1 MPFAIVADLPLG
13 SYRGS
18 SADGNPERIPSVSR
32 LYSALLSA
40 AGFGPRAVQRTP
52 ESLDVSDADES
63 VLRWLEDHPPTSV
76 RIPALAVNSGNGAAA
91 YRDDGTLKKD
101 SKSGTWAIKKLPKIP
116 NAGTA
121 VDGTFAWIWEQ
132 APPEPVRIALEQLC
146 PDVAYLGTSE
156 SPVRLTAMTG
166 DAFEAT
172 LDRDPAASLF
182 TTGATGIELPGPG
195 RLEELS
201 GAHRAAT
208 VTVPSAAKDKH
219 GTDEK
224 SLAPVPPRKSVQ
236 TAWYTPRQPGV
247 GNVPWPQVI
256 TIPVS
261 QAIPDQDRV
270 TWAVA
275 VHKAL
280 VKALDFGAPPLVT
293 GSYPDGVRPPANRV
307 ALHFLDESMP
317 ALPDAIK
324 ANGRTAWL
332 AVLVP
337 DRADAAD
344 LEALRR
350 ALTQVRSLQGKRL
363 WLFPREA
370 KVLNGRQFWDE
381 PEPGQVRLWRTAP
394 AAIPDTR
401 GSRDAN
407 WQFSHAA
414 LLSLGFVWQDQERD
428 GERIL
433 PQVPGRGSA
442 YYRGLARAV
451 NDAGVAV
458 VHARAVRTSDVNRY
472 VHKINKDAV
481 VRPYTAVLSLGGLPG
496 PRVIQA
502 IGQSRHLGGGLL
514 VPLDIPEGTR
524 TGDIEIPDTGGD

>member
-13 SYRGS
+13 TYRGS

-40 AGFGPRAVQRTP
+40 AGFGPRAAQRTP
-52 ESLDVSDADES
+52 ESLDVSDADEA
-63 VLRWLEDHPPTSV
+63 VLRWLEHHPPTSV
-76 RIPALAVNSGNGAAA
+76 RIPALAVNVGNGAAA

-101 SKSGTWAIKKLPKIP
+101 SKSGTWAIKKPPKVP

-166 DAFEAT
+166 NAFEAT
-172 LDRDPAASLF
+172 LDRDLDASLF
-182 TTGATGIELPGPG
+182 TTGATGIELPIHG

-201 GAHRAAT
+201 GAHHAAT
-208 VTVPSAAKDKH
+208 MTVPSAAKDRY

-224 SLAPVPPRKSVQ
+224 SLAPVPPRKFVE
-236 TAWYTPRQPGV
+236 TAWYTPRQASS
-247 GNVPWPQVI
+247 GNVPWAQVI
-256 TIPVS
+256 MIPIS
-261 QAIPDQDRV
+261 QAIPDVDRV
-270 TWAVA
+270 KWAIA
-275 VHKAL
+275 LHKAL
-280 VKALDFGAPPLVT
+280 IKALDFGAPPMIT
-293 GSYPDGVRPPANRV
+293 GAYPDGVRPPANRV

-317 ALPDAIK
+317 ALPDAIR
-324 ANGRTAWL
+324 ANGRTSWL

-344 LEALRR
+344 LDALRR
-350 ALTQVRSLQGKRL
+350 ALTEVRSLQGKRL

-370 KVLNGRQFWDE
+370 KVLDGSQFWNE

-407 WQFSHAA
+407 WHFTHAA

-428 GERIL
+428 GEPIL
-433 PQVPGRGSA
+433 PKVPGPGTT
-442 YYRGLARAV
+442 YYRGLAKAV
-451 NDAGVAV
+451 NDVGVV
-458 VHARAVRTSDVNRY
+458 IVHARAVRTSDVNRY

-496 PRVIQA
+496 LRTIQA
-502 IGQSRHLGGGLL
+502 MGQSRHLGGGLL

-524 TGDIEIPDTGGD
+524 AGDIVIPGAGGE

>member
-18 SADGNPERIPSVSR
+18 SADGHSERIPSVSR
-32 LYSALLSA
+32 LHSALLSA
-40 AGFGPRAVQRTP
+40 AGFGPRAVQRAP
-52 ESLDVSDADES
+52 ESLDVSDADKA

-76 RIPALAVNSGNGAAA
+76 RLPALAVNLGNGATA

-101 SKSGTWAIKKLPKIP
+101 SKSGTLTIKKLPKAP

-132 APPEPVRIALEQLC
+132 PPPEPVRIALEQLC

-166 DAFEAT
+166 DEFEAT
-172 LDRDPAASLF
+172 LDHNPTASMF
-182 TTGATGIELPGPG
+182 TTGATGVELPVRG
-195 RLEELS
+195 RLEELAD
-201 GAHRAAT
+201 AHRAAT
-208 VTVPSAAKDKH
+208 GPPPSIAGDKH
-219 GTDEK
+219 RTDEK
-224 SLAPVPPRKSVQ
+224 SLASVPPRKCIE
-236 TAWYTPRQPGV
+236 TAWYTPRQASA
-247 GNVPWPQVI
+247 GNVPWPQAI

-261 QAIPDQDRV
+261 QAIPGQDRV
-270 TWAVA
+270 NWAVA

-280 VKALDFGAPPLVT
+280 VKALDFGAPAMIT
-293 GSYPDGVRPPANRV
+293 GAYPQGVRPPANRV
-307 ALHFLDESMP
+307 ALHFLDEGMP
-317 ALPDAIK
+317 GLPDDIK

-350 ALTQVRSLQGKRL
+350 ALTEVRSVQGKRL

-370 KVLNGRQFWDE
+370 KVLDGSRFWRE
-381 PEPGQVRLWRTAP
+381 PEPGHVRLWRTAT

-401 GSRDAN
+401 GSRDGH
-407 WQFSHAA
+407 WHFSHAA

-433 PQVPGRGSA
+433 PKVPGRGTD

-451 NDAGVAV
+451 SNAGVAAL
-458 VHARAVRTSDVNRY
+458 HARAVRTSDVTRY

-481 VRPYTAVLSLGGLPG
+481 VRPYTAVLSLGSLTG
-496 PRVIQA
+496 PRTLQA
-502 IGQSRHLGGGLL
+502 MGQSRHLGGGLL
-514 VPLDIPEGTR
+514 VPLDVAEGTR
-524 TGDIEIPDTGGD
+524 AGDIPLPSDGGE

>member
-13 SYRGS
+13 TYRGA

-32 LYSALLSA
+32 LYSALLCA
-40 AGFGPRAVQRTP
+40 AGFGPRAVQRAP
-52 ESLDVSDADES
+52 ESLDVSDTDEA

-76 RIPALAVNSGNGAAA
+76 RIPALAVNVGNGAAA

-101 SKSGTWAIKKLPKIP
+101 SKSGTWAIKKLPKAP
-116 NAGTA
+116 NTGTA
-121 VDGTFAWIWEQ
+121 VDGTFAWVWEQ
-132 APPEPVRIALEQLC
+132 APPEPVRTALEQLC

-166 DAFEAT
+166 DAFETT
-172 LDRDPAASLF
+172 LDHDPGANLF
-182 TTGATGIELPGPG
+182 TTGATGVELPVRG

-201 GAHRAAT
+201 SAHHAA
-208 VTVPSAAKDKH
+208 VGTVPSGAKDKH

-236 TAWYTPRQPGV
+236 TAWYTPREASV
-247 GNVPWPQVI
+247 ANVPWPQVI

-261 QAIPDQDRV
+261 HTVPEQDRV
-270 TWAVA
+270 KMAVA

-280 VKALDFGAPPLVT
+280 VKALDFGAPPMIT
-293 GSYPDGVRPPANRV
+293 GSYPDGIRPPANRV

-324 ANGRTAWL
+324 ANGRMAWL

-337 DRADAAD
+337 EKADATD
-344 LEALRR
+344 LDALRR
-350 ALTQVRSLQGKRL
+350 ALSQVRSFQGNRL
-363 WLFPREA
+363 WVFPREA
-370 KVLNGRQFWDE
+370 RVLDGSQFWQE

-401 GSRDAN
+401 GSRDMN
-407 WQFSHAA
+407 WHFMHAA
-414 LLSLGFVWQDQERD
+414 LLSLGFVWQDQQRD

-433 PQVPGRGSA
+433 PKVPGRGA
-442 YYRGLARAV
+442 TYYQGLARAV
-451 NDAGVAV
+451 NDAGVTI
-458 VHARAVRTSDVNRY
+458 VHAKAVRTSDVDRY

-481 VRPYTAVLSLGGLPG
+481 VRPYTAILSLGSLPG
-496 PRVIQA
+496 PRTIQA
-502 IGQSRHLGGGLL
+502 MGQSRHLGGGLL
-514 VPLDIPEGTR
+514 VPFDIPEGTR
-524 TGDIEIPDTGGD
+524 ASDIVIPEAGGE

>member
-13 SYRGS
+13 TYRGS
-18 SADGNPERIPSVSR
+18 SADGSPERIPSVSR

-40 AGFGPRAVQRTP
+40 AGFGPRAVQRSP
-52 ESLDVSDADES
+52 DSLEVSDADEA
-63 VLRWLEDHPPTSV
+63 VLRWLEDHPPASV
-76 RIPALAVNSGNGAAA
+76 RIPALAVNSGNGIA

-101 SKSGTWAIKKLPKIP
+101 SKSGTWAIKKLSKVP

-132 APPEPVRIALEQLC
+132 PPPEPVRIALEQLC
-146 PDVAYLGTSE
+146 PDVAYLGTTE

-172 LDRDPAASLF
+172 LDRDPDASLF
-182 TTGATGIELPGPG
+182 TTGATGIELPTRG

-201 GAHRAAT
+201 AAHRAAT
-208 VTVPSAAKDKH
+208 KPVPLSTKEKH

-236 TAWYTPRQPGV
+236 TAWYTPRAAST

-256 TIPVS
+256 AIPLS
-261 QAIPDQDRV
+261 RAIPDQDRV
-270 TWAVA
+270 RWAVA

-280 VKALDFGAPPLVT
+280 VKALDFGAPPMIT
-293 GSYPDGVRPPANRV
+293 GAYPDGVRPPANRV

-337 DRADAAD
+337 DKADAAD
-344 LEALRR
+344 LDALRW
-350 ALTQVRSLQGKRL
+350 ALTEARSVQGRRL

-370 KVLNGRQFWDE
+370 RVLDGSQFWEE
-381 PEPGQVRLWRTAP
+381 PAPGQVRLWRTVP

-401 GSRDAN
+401 GSSDGHWN
-407 WQFSHAA
+407 FSHAA
-414 LLSLGFVWQDQERD
+414 LLSLGFVWQDQERN

-433 PQVPGRGSA
+433 PKVPGRGTA
-442 YYRGLARAV
+442 HYRGLARAV

-496 PRVIQA
+496 PRTIQA
-502 IGQSRHLGGGLL
+502 MGQSRHLGGGLL
-514 VPLDIPEGTR
+514 VPLDIAEGTR
-524 TGDIEIPDTGGD
+524 AGDIPIDEAGGE